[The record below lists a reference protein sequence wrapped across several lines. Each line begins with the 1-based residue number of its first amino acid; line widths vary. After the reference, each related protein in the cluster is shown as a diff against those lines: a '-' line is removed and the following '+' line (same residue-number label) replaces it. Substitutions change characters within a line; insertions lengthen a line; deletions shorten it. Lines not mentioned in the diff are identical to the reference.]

1 MKILL
6 STPEVDRV
14 LVTRAQSGDRDA
26 FTELVRRHQDRIYGF
41 ALRYLGNPEEARD
54 LAQEAFVR
62 IYQGLSAYRGEST
75 FSTWAFVIVR
85 NLCYAR
91 SRHLA
96 RELAI
101 LDGEEGGALHDRLE
115 AQDTN
120 PAIGFLQRD
129 TQQAIQA
136 AMMELPEKYRLV
148 IALHHFQAMKY
159 EEIAEVLGLPV
170 GTVKTHLFR
179 GKALL
184 KGVLEKRG
192 LI

>member
-1 MKILL
+1 MKTHL
-6 STPEVDRV
+6 SAAEADPA
-14 LVTRAQSGDRDA
+14 LVARARSGDRSA
-26 FTELVRRHQDRIYGF
+26 FAELVRRHQDRIYGF
-41 ALRYLGNPEEARD
+41 ALRYLGHPEEARD

-62 IYQGLSAYRGEST
+62 IYQGLGQYGGESS

-101 LDGEEGGALHDRLE
+101 LDGEEGGALRDRLE
-115 AQDTN
+115 AEDAN
-120 PAIGFLQRD
+120 PAVDLLRRD
-129 TQQAIQA
+129 TQQAIQE